1 MLDSNSIKFNINHV
15 FFYRIQTSKQ
25 STAQVHSTATSL
37 QAQIDD
43 YLDKHRDLIKY
54 AKKGYI
60 KTVAEGLKNDSGLM
74 ITESKLR
81 RAIATYRTTHNCP
94 IEYVPNKYYKP
105 SASNGKRAYLKPTE
119 QEEEELTE
127 EEETVEATHDSTPEP
142 VSAPAP
148 EPVPVPEPAPEP
160 VPEPA
165 PEPAPVPVPVA
176 EEEAAPT
183 DVLSALILLI
193 KKIDDLV
200 DAVECADLMRHSDTE
215 HLELSIDEIGNILNF
230 RL

>member
-1 MLDSNSIKFNINHV
+1 MSKYEVPQHSC
-15 FFYRIQTSKQ
+15 KQ
-25 STAQVHSTATSL
+25 STS
-37 QAQIDD
+37 QAKVDE
-43 YLDKHRDLIKY
+43 YLDKHRDDIKY

-60 KTVAEGLKNDSGLM
+60 KTVAEGLKNESGIEL
-74 ITESKLR
+74 TDSKLR
-81 RAIATYRTTHNCP
+81 RAIATYRSTHNCP

-127 EEETVEATHDSTPEP
+127 EEEQEATVEATVEATHDSTPEP
-142 VSAPAP
+142 APVA
-148 EPVPVPEPAPEP
+148 EPEPAPE
-160 VPEPA
+160 
-165 PEPAPVPVPVA
+165 PVA

-183 DVLSALILLI
+183 DVLSALLLLI

-215 HLELSIDEIGNILNF
+215 HLEQSIDAVGSILNF

>member
-1 MLDSNSIKFNINHV
+1 M
-15 FFYRIQTSKQ
+15 SKQ
-25 STAQVHSTATSL
+25 STAQVHSTVTSL

-119 QEEEELTE
+119 QEEEETTE
-127 EEETVEATHDSTPEP
+127 EEETVEATVEATHDSTPEL
-142 VSAPAP
+142 VSA
-148 EPVPVPEPAPEP
+148 PVPEPAPVAEPQPEPLP
-160 VPEPA
+160 VPEP
-165 PEPAPVPVPVA
+165 EPVA
-176 EEEAAPT
+176 EPQTEQKEEEPTPT

-193 KKIDDLV
+193 KKIVDLV

-215 HLELSIDEIGNILNF
+215 HLEVSIDAIGNILNF

>member
-1 MLDSNSIKFNINHV
+1 M
-15 FFYRIQTSKQ
+15 SKQ
-25 STAQVHSTATSL
+25 STAQAKV
-37 QAQIDD
+37 DE

-60 KTVAEGLKNDSGLM
+60 KTVAEGLKNESGIEL
-74 ITESKLR
+74 TDSKLR
-81 RAIATYRTTHNCP
+81 RAIATYRSTHNCP

-119 QEEEELTE
+119 QEEEEST

-148 EPVPVPEPAPEP
+148 ERVPVPEPAPEP

-215 HLELSIDEIGNILNF
+215 QLEQSIDEIGNILNF